1 MKITLKTAILVDG
14 SSTYELTVKVPN
26 FGNMVDMQSPIS
38 YKNPDN
44 TKETLWR
51 PRSEAEQ
58 SLVLIASLANIT
70 EKEARQLSI
79 EDVTKIMEELAPF
92 LVGPASA

>member
-1 MKITLKTAILVDG
+1 MENIMKVTLTKAIMVDG
-14 SSTYELTVKVPN
+14 LDANELDLKIPT

-58 SLVLIASLANIT
+58 SLSLIASLSGIT
-70 EKEARQLSI
+70 EKEARQLGMK
-79 EDVTKIMEELAPF
+79 DVTKIMEELAPF
-92 LVGPASA
+92 LGL